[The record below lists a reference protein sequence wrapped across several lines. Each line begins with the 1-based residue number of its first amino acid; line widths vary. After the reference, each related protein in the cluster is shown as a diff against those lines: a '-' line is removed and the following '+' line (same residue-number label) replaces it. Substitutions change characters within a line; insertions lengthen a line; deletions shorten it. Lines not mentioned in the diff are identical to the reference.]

1 MLKTRLG
8 HLFDRMGGRMLGALY
23 CLIISISVVIGCRIG
38 AGYGIA
44 ALFAFIGLIG
54 IWDELGG
61 RK

>member
-1 MLKTRLG
+1 
-8 HLFDRMGGRMLGALY
+8 MLGALY
-23 CLIISISVVIGCRIG
+23 CLVISISVVIGCQIG

-61 RK
+61 GKWR